1 MKKQKP
7 NLKIFTQL
15 AFWKANPGKTLL
27 AYLLFSIGCLGGI
40 SCVSF
45 EMYDNYKKDGLD
57 TFETIE
63 SMNAKDRFHM
73 ILEIIV
79 PFIVFVGSA
88 KQLVSKKKE
97 YEAAEYMVKR
107 KLREFTASY
116 PELKNV
122 ENHEVLQSIADLI
135 IANMTEQEKSQ
146 LIACI
151 QSYVYVM
158 REEEGDAVSQKK
170 FMVITMS
177 LIDKL
182 ASGVLERNSGLKD
195 NLVDIALGKTT
206 YVPFVMQNQ
215 KNI

>member
-1 MKKQKP
+1 M
-7 NLKIFTQL
+7 
-15 AFWKANPGKTLL
+15 